1 MVDGLPYTEKVGGS
15 SPSVPT
21 KFYDGKFEVSDLF
34 RFENAES

>member
-21 KFYDGKFEVSDLF
+21 KLVDFKFELSDLIL
-34 RFENAES
+34 